1 MLNLPVSDNHK
12 QREQKLFEYIEK
24 HKEEIQSKDLIYL
37 ALGYWVYLQVKIY
50 NTSKQILEVPDCCPV
65 ARSIDGIDCIRY
77 GWDKGEHYL
86 EIEILVDGTK
96 EFFYR
101 NRLTKEASGEDY
113 FPEAEISDYMIDKLL
128 LFTE

>member
-37 ALGYWVYLQVKIY
+37 ALSYWAYLQVKIY

-65 ARSIDGIDCIRY
+65 ARSIDGVDCIRY
-77 GWDKGEHYL
+77 GWDKEEHYL

-113 FPEAEISDYMIDKLL
+113 FSEAEISDYMINKLL